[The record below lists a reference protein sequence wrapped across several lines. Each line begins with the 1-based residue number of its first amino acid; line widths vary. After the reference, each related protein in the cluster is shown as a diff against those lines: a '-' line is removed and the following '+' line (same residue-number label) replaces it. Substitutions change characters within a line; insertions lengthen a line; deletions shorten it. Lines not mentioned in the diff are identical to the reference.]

1 MRLAHALR
9 RSRFWLE
16 AEVREEH
23 VLASNY
29 GSFVKFEQNPP
40 LRSQLG
46 SSPRTRLSWAEES
59 AMKRETEVLRTLLE
73 VSRLISSNYPI
84 PKVIKSICSKLRR
97 LLNTDD
103 CSIMILNEKSR
114 ELAFSE
120 SSGLTR
126 WEMKNIRFTVGE
138 GIAGW
143 VAKHKKPVLIENV
156 KTDPRFKVVD
166 NQKRSMVSMISAPLM
181 VKRRVIG
188 VVSLTTRHEGHV
200 FTQDELELVV
210 LMSAHISLALENNRL
225 YEISVLDGLTNIFN
239 RRYLEQRLL
248 EEVAYSKRF
257 GKPLSVILLD
267 IDFFKRLNDT
277 YGHQAGD
284 YVLRKVS
291 TSLSDALREYD
302 VVARYGGEE
311 FAIVLPTTP
320 KLVGATIAERLRLA
334 VCRQEFR
341 FKEQQI
347 ACTISLG
354 VAAFPEDGKVPDE
367 LVAAADQ
374 ALYKAKESGR
384 NQVALART

>member
-1 MRLAHALR
+1 
-9 RSRFWLE
+9 
-16 AEVREEH
+16 
-23 VLASNY
+23 
-29 GSFVKFEQNPP
+29 
-40 LRSQLG
+40 
-46 SSPRTRLSWAEES
+46 
-59 AMKRETEVLRTLLE
+59 MKRETEVLRTLLD

-84 PKVIKSICSKLRR
+84 SKVIKSICGKLRR

-143 VAKHKKPVLIENV
+143 VAKHKKPVLIEDV
-156 KTDPRFKVVD
+156 RSDPRFKTID
-166 NQKRSMVSMISAPLM
+166 NQKRSMMSMISAPLM

-239 RRYLEQRLL
+239 RRYLEQRLI
-248 EEVAYSKRF
+248 EAVAYSKRF
-257 GKPLSVILLD
+257 AKPLSVLLLD

-291 TSLSDALREYD
+291 AALSDALREYD

-311 FAIVLPTTP
+311 FAIMLPTTP
-320 KLVGATIAERLRLA
+320 KLKGASIAERLRLA
-334 VCRQEFR
+334 ICEQDYR
-341 FKEQQI
+341 FKDHHI
-347 ACTISLG
+347 SCTISLG
-354 VAAFPEDGKVPDE
+354 VAAFPEDGKVPEE
-367 LVAAADQ
+367 LIAAADA
-374 ALYKAKESGR
+374 ALYRAKESGR
-384 NQVALART
+384 NQVALA

>member
-1 MRLAHALR
+1 M
-9 RSRFWLE
+9 
-16 AEVREEH
+16 
-23 VLASNY
+23 
-29 GSFVKFEQNPP
+29 
-40 LRSQLG
+40 
-46 SSPRTRLSWAEES
+46 T
-59 AMKRETEVLRTLLE
+59 RETEVLKTLLE

-84 PKVIKSICSKLRR
+84 PTVIKRICGKLRK
-97 LLNTDD
+97 LLDTDD

-126 WEMKNIRFTVGE
+126 WEMKNIKFALGE
-138 GIAGW
+138 GVAGW
-143 VAKHKKPVLIENV
+143 VAKHKKPVLIDDV
-156 KTDPRFKVVD
+156 KTDARFKAID
-166 NQKRSMVSMISAPLM
+166 DQKRRMVSMISAPLM

-188 VVSLTTRHEGHV
+188 VLSLTTRHEDHK

-239 RRYLEQRLL
+239 RRYLEQRLT
-248 EEVAYSKRF
+248 EEVAYSRRY
-257 GKPLSVILLD
+257 GKPLAVLLLD

-284 YVLRKVS
+284 HVLKKVS
-291 TSLSDALREYD
+291 ATLGEALREYD

-320 KLVGATIAERLRLA
+320 KQKGATIAERLRLS
-334 VCRQEFR
+334 VCEQSFR
-341 FKEQQI
+341 FKDQKI
-347 ACTISLG
+347 SCSISLG

-367 LVAAADQ
+367 LIAAADS
-374 ALYKAKESGR
+374 ALYLAKESGR
-384 NQVALART
+384 NQVALA